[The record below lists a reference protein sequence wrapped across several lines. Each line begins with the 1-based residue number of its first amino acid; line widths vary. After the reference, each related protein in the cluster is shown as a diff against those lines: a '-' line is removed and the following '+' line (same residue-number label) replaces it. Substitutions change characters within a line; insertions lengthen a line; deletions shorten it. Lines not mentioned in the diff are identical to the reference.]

1 LPRVQPIRY
10 GCGEAALRSESGHVP
25 PAGLLN
31 RAQFLDRLGRELKRT
46 KNGLFNRHVVLCID
60 IDRFRIVNA
69 SRGRKAGDQILTAI
83 AGRISS
89 QLTPRDAL
97 AKLGGDEFAILIE
110 ETPDGNTAMDVADS
124 IQRELI
130 QGFTVDD
137 SAVYNTASIG
147 VVRVTSG
154 YNCPEEILRD
164 GEIAMYRAK
173 TLGRARAE
181 VFHPT
186 MFSRAQDMFELETDL
201 RRAVERGEFEL
212 FYQPIVSL
220 KTGKVRAFESLLRW
234 RHPSRGLQSPSAFIG
249 LLKETG
255 LMMSVGQWVIEEAC
269 AQSKKWEDLRG
280 KPVPVTIN
288 LAPQQFSHSSVI
300 NIVTEAIGRTG
311 VHPGALVLEITEDA
325 LVEDIEAA
333 RETLLPL
340 RELGIRT
347 MIDDF
352 GTGYSS
358 LSYLR
363 RLPIDAIKID
373 ASFVDRIER
382 FTEDRMIV
390 RAIIALAHALELCVV
405 AEGVERR
412 EQLTELMALDCEE
425 AQGFLLSQP
434 VDAATA
440 TKMVVTRWTADALQ
454 PEPLRF

>member
-1 LPRVQPIRY
+1 M
-10 GCGEAALRSESGHVP
+10 LRSESGHVP

-46 KNGLFNRHVVLCID
+46 KNCLIDRYVVLCID
-60 IDRFRIVNA
+60 VDRFKVVNA
-69 SRGRKAGDQILTAI
+69 SLGRRAGDQVLTAI
-83 AGRISS
+83 AGRMSS
-89 QLTPRDAL
+89 QLSCRDAI
-97 AKLGGDEFAILIE
+97 ARLGGDEFAILIE
-110 ETPDGNTAMDVADS
+110 ETDGKSAMDVADS

-130 QGFTVDD
+130 AGFTVDGN
-137 SAVYNTASIG
+137 AVYSTASIG
-147 VVRVTSG
+147 VARVCSG
-154 YNCPEEILRD
+154 YSAPEDILRD

-173 TLGRARAE
+173 TMGRARAE
-181 VFHPT
+181 MFHPT
-186 MFSRAQDMFELETDL
+186 MFVRAQNLFELETDL

-220 KTGKVRAFESLLRW
+220 KTGKIRAFEALLRW
-234 RHPSRGLQSPSAFIG
+234 RHPSRGLQSPSTFID

-269 AQSKKWEDLRG
+269 RQAKQWEDLRG
-280 KPVPVTIN
+280 RPIPVTIN
-288 LAPQQFSHSSVI
+288 LAAQQFSHSSVI
-300 NIVTEAIGRTG
+300 NVVTEAIGKTG

-325 LVEDIEAA
+325 LVEDIDAA
-333 RETLLPL
+333 RATLLPL

-405 AEGVERR
+405 AEGAERP
-412 EQLTELMALDCEE
+412 EQLTELIGLDCEE
-425 AQGFLLSQP
+425 AQGFAVSRP
-434 VDAATA
+434 VPAAIA
-440 TKMVVTRWTADALQ
+440 TEMVVTRWTAGAV
-454 PEPLRF
+454 PVASSR

>member
-1 LPRVQPIRY
+1 M
-10 GCGEAALRSESGHVP
+10 
-25 PAGLLN
+25 LN
-31 RAQFLDRLGRELKRT
+31 RAQLLDRLGRELKRT
-46 KNGLFNRHVVLCID
+46 KNCLINRYVVLCVD
-60 IDRFRIVNA
+60 VDRFRVVNA
-69 SRGRKAGDQILTAI
+69 SLGRRAGDQLLIAI

-89 QLTPRDAL
+89 QLSNSDSIAR
-97 AKLGGDEFAILIE
+97 LGGDEFAILVE
-110 ETPDGNTAMDVADS
+110 ETDCRTAMDVADA

-130 QGFTVDD
+130 GGFTIDEN
-137 SAVYNTASIG
+137 AVYATASIG
-147 VVRVTSG
+147 VARVCSG
-154 YNCPEEILRD
+154 YCSPEDILRD

-173 TLGRARAE
+173 TLGRGRAE
-181 VFHPT
+181 IFHPT
-186 MFSRAQDMFELETDL
+186 MFLRAQDLFALETDL

-220 KTGKVRAFESLLRW
+220 KTGKVKAFESLLRW

-269 AQSKKWEDLRG
+269 AQAKTWEDLRG
-280 KPVPVTIN
+280 RPIPVTIN
-288 LAPQQFSHSSVI
+288 LAAQQFSHSSVI
-300 NIVTEAIGRTG
+300 NVVTEAIGKTG

-325 LVEDIEAA
+325 LVEDIDAA
-333 RETLLPL
+333 RATLLPL

-405 AEGVERR
+405 AEGVERP
-412 EQLTELMALDCEE
+412 EQLTELIALDCEE
-425 AQGFLLSQP
+425 VQGFIVSRP
-434 VDAATA
+434 VDAAAA
-440 TKMVVTRWTADALQ
+440 TNMVVTRWTTDAVAL
-454 PEPLRF
+454 ESAS